1 MKQPEPTNVLEAI
14 TLSLKME
21 GTTIIHPLSFEL
33 NQGESLAITGASG
46 SGKTMLG
53 RLLSGQFLP
62 SSGQLI
68 AKPGLKRLMVDQQD
82 HFIAFSGRRS
92 MHDGLRYE
100 NQAME
105 SVPTVWEFLIR
116 EKMRSETGASETALQ
131 DLLKQVKIEHLADRK
146 LLQLSN
152 GERKRTQLAAVLLQ
166 KPDLLVLDQPFVGL
180 DFHSRANLS
189 RLLKQQMDSSLY
201 LVVITDPEHIP
212 DSIPWVLELKNG
224 RLNQWVHRAEYQPK
238 LDAFG
243 LSFPEVDSQLFARL
257 PRPDSSFSNIVRMNQ
272 VQVTLGGKQILKDI
286 NWWIKSGEQWALLGP
301 NGAGKSTLL
310 SLITADN
317 PQGYANDLLLF
328 DRQRGTGESIWDIK
342 KCIGFVSPELHLYF
356 LRGAG
361 IYNTIPGLGASGSQV
376 YISMTCRD
384 IVLSGFHDEVGFTS
398 ASTDDHRERATTWLA
413 ALGLEYLQKRLFVH
427 ASLGEQRI
435 VLLTRALVKSPPLL
449 ILDEPCQGL
458 DSQQTNRFIHL
469 LNVLCQQLKTS
480 LIYVT
485 HRKEEIPGCVTHLLQ
500 LENGKVKSTGIF
512 NRSAF
517 HWNR

>member
-1 MKQPEPTNVLEAI
+1 MKQPEQTNVLEAI
-14 TLSLKME
+14 TLSLKIE
-21 GTTIIHPLSFEL
+21 GETIIHQLSFALKE
-33 NQGESLAITGASG
+33 GESLAITGASG

-53 RLLSGQFLP
+53 RLLAGQFLP
-62 SSGQLI
+62 SSGRLI
-68 AKPGLKRLMVDQQD
+68 IKPGFRRQMVDQQD

-105 SVPTVWEFLIR
+105 AVPTVTDFLARVQVTMEADKSEMLIR
-116 EKMRSETGASETALQ
+116 DM
-131 DLLKQVKIEHLADRK
+131 LKQMEIEHLADRK

-166 KPDLLVLDQPFVGL
+166 KPALLVLDQPLVGL
-180 DFHSRANLS
+180 DFHSRTNLNRS
-189 RLLKQQMDSSLY
+189 LKQQMELG
-201 LVVITDPEHIP
+201 LCLIVITDPEHIP
-212 DSIPWVLELKNG
+212 DSITWVAELKNG
-224 RLNQWVHRAEYQPK
+224 GLNQFVQQAAYQPDIVDSFRNKGEIDARLFDPLPK
-238 LDAFG
+238 LDEAF
-243 LSFPEVDSQLFARL
+243 ST
-257 PRPDSSFSNIVRMNQ
+257 IVRMNR
-272 VQVTLGGKQILKDI
+272 VNVVLGGKQILKDI
-286 NWWIKSGEQWALLGP
+286 SWQVKSGEQWALLGP

-342 KCIGFVSPELHLYF
+342 KRIGFVSPELHLYF

-361 IYNTIPGLGASGSQV
+361 IYNTIPGLAASGSQV
-376 YISMTCRD
+376 YSSMSCRD
-384 IVLSGFHDEVGFTS
+384 VVLSGFHDEVGFTS
-398 ASTDDHRERATTWLA
+398 ASTDDQRKHSATWLA
-413 ALGLEYLQKRLFVH
+413 ALGLEYLKNRLFVH

-435 VLLTRALVKSPPLL
+435 VLLARALVKSPPLL

-458 DSQQTNRFIHL
+458 DSQQTGRFIHL

-485 HRKEEIPGCVTHLLQ
+485 HRKEEIPACVTHLLQ
-500 LENGKVKSTGIF
+500 LENGEVKSKGAF
-512 NRSAF
+512 DSSAF
-517 HWNR
+517 NWNR

>member
-1 MKQPEPTNVLEAI
+1 MKQPKPANILKAI
-14 TLSLKME
+14 KLSLKIE
-21 GTTIIHPLSFEL
+21 GQTIIHPLNFEL
-33 NQGESLAITGASG
+33 KQGESLAITGASG

-53 RLLSGQFLP
+53 RLLVGQFPP
-62 SSGQLI
+62 SAGQLVVRQE
-68 AKPGLKRLMVDQQD
+68 LRRMMVDQQD

-105 SVPTVWEFLIR
+105 TVPTVWEFLAQVQLKSKTG
-116 EKMRSETGASETALQ
+116 ESEAVIWNMLSQLE
-131 DLLKQVKIEHLADRK
+131 IEHLAGRK

-180 DFHSRANLS
+180 DFHSRENLG
-189 RLLKQQMDSSLY
+189 RLLTQQMDSGIC
-201 LVVITDPEHIP
+201 LVVITDPQHIP
-212 DSIPWVLELKNG
+212 GSIHWVAELKNG
-224 RLNQWVHRAEYQPK
+224 RLSQFVKRFDYQPDIVEFVREKGDLNLSHFAGLPK
-238 LDAFG
+238 LGEGFG
-243 LSFPEVDSQLFARL
+243 T
-257 PRPDSSFSNIVRMNQ
+257 IVRMNG
-272 VQVTLGGKQILKDI
+272 VNVVLGGKQILKNI
-286 NWWIKSGEQWALLGP
+286 SWQVKPGEQWALLGP

-317 PQGYANDLLLF
+317 PQGYTNDLILF

-342 KCIGFVSPELHLYF
+342 KRIGFVSPELHLYF

-361 IYNTIPGLGASGSQV
+361 IYNTIPGLGMSANRV
-376 YISMTCRD
+376 YSSLTCRD
-384 IVLSGFHDEVGFTS
+384 VVLSGFHDEVGFTS
-398 ASTDDHRERATTWLA
+398 APTDDQQQIAASWLA
-413 ALGLEYLQKRLFVH
+413 VLGLQDLQQRLFVH
-427 ASLGEQRI
+427 ASLGEQRV
-435 VLLTRALVKSPPLL
+435 VLLARAMVKSPPLL

-458 DSQQTNRFIHL
+458 DLQQTSRFVYL
-469 LNVLCQQLKTS
+469 LNVLCRQLKTS

-500 LENGKVKSTGIF
+500 LENGEVKSEGTF
-512 NRSAF
+512 DASVF